1 MVSATQIDPGQLMIT
16 ATKIATSLKQHTDGH
31 DVDKRTETTIG
42 TLKAIMGLIE
52 SLQSSAMLRDAALRR
67 IANLEVRGAPE
78 LIEARR
84 WKELTAELQSLA
96 ESALDTERKRPS
108 RNTTR

>member
-1 MVSATQIDPGQLMIT
+1 MVSATQIDPRQLMIT
-16 ATKIATSLKQHTDGH
+16 AAKIATSLKRHTDGH

-42 TLKAIMGLIE
+42 TLKAIMSLIE
-52 SLQSSAMLRDAALRR
+52 NMQSSALLRDTALRR
-67 IANLEVRGAPE
+67 ISNLEVRGAPE

-96 ESALDTERKRPS
+96 ESALDTERKRLVRDPA
-108 RNTTR
+108 R